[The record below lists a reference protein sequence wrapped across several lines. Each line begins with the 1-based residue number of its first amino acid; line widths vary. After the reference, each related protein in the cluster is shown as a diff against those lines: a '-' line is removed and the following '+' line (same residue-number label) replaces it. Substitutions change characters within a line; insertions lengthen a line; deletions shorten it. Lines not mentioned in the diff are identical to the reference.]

1 MPIAI
6 KTAAM
11 QYKAANGQ
19 YVGVDALAET
29 TTSTQV
35 AAVEAAG
42 AEQIAAIEA
51 AAKPPIE
58 ISGATPTITAEAG
71 RRYVCTADAVTE
83 LTFTPC
89 AEGTCDVIFKSG
101 TTPTTLDTT
110 VLSDVGW
117 PGWFDPEHLEAS
129 ATYELN
135 ILDGKYGTVGVWT

>member
-1 MPIAI
+1 MPITI

-11 QYKAANGQ
+11 KYKVAQGQ
-19 YVGVDALAET
+19 YVGVDAVSET
-29 TTSTQV
+29 TTSEQV

-58 ISGATPTITAEAG
+58 VSGATPTITAEAG
-71 RRYVCTADAVTE
+71 RRYVCTSEYVSS
-83 LTFTPC
+83 LTFTPS
-89 AEGTCDVIFKSG
+89 ATGICDVVFKSG

-117 PGWFDPEHLEAS
+117 PEWFDPDHLDAS
-129 ATYELN
+129 TTYELN
-135 ILDGKYGTVGVWT
+135 ILDGTYGAVGVWT

>member
-1 MPIAI
+1 MPITI

-19 YVGVDALAET
+19 YVGVDAVAEA
-29 TTSTQV
+29 TTSEQV

-42 AEQIAAIEA
+42 AEQIAEITA

-71 RRYVCTADAVTE
+71 RRYVCTSEYVSS
-83 LTFTPC
+83 LTFTPS
-89 AEGTCDVIFKSG
+89 ATGICDVIFKSG

-110 VLSDVGW
+110 VLAGVLW
-117 PGWFDPEHLEAS
+117 PDWFNPSNLDAS
-129 ATYELN
+129 TTYEIN
-135 ILDGKYGTVGVWT
+135 IMDGKYGAVGTWI